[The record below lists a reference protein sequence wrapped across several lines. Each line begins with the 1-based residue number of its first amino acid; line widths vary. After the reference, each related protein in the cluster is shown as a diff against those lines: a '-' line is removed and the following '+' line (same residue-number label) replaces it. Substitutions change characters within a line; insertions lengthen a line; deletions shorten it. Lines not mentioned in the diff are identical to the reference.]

1 MAEYS
6 SIEGEWGF
14 SGLVFSREKLGHI
27 VITGY
32 NGRIEKQPLDLVT
45 QRPLV
50 SLTVILL
57 RSDSKGLNRV
67 EYVRIN
73 KSGGSGCRQ
82 LLLPLEMRCYLE
94 EGCGIQRRLI
104 LRLQC
109 FGYRLELTAVGR

>member
-50 SLTVILL
+50 SLTRIILL

-67 EYVRIN
+67 GMRIN

-82 LLLPLEMRCYLE
+82 LFSLPL
-94 EGCGIQRRLI
+94 GK
-104 LRLQC
+104 
-109 FGYRLELTAVGR
+109 